1 LVRIIMAIY
10 IVTIPII
17 IYICDYIGI
26 EEKFKEAEE
35 YIDFN

>member
-1 LVRIIMAIY
+1 MAIY
-10 IVTIPII
+10 ILTIPII
-17 IYICDYIGI
+17 IHICNCIGI